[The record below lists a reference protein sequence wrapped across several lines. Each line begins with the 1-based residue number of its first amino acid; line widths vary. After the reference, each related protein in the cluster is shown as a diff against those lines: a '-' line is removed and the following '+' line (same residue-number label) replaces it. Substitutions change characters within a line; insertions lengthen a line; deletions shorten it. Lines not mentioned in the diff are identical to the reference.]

1 MKLDRLGSILSYVI
15 MAAAALIYILM
26 LVKGEETLKVD
37 EAAQDALINPAMSL
51 SYLALLITAALSIG
65 FALYQ
70 IATHPQQAKG
80 ALIGIGGLAVVFVLG
95 YLLASDE
102 VTEDMANMS
111 LNFEVTAKTSKMVGA
126 GLMTFYIL
134 TLGAILAVVFSSVR
148 RMIKS

>member
-1 MKLDRLGSILSYVI
+1 
-15 MAAAALIYILM
+15 M

-70 IATHPQQAKG
+70 IATHPKQAKG

>member
-1 MKLDRLGSILSYVI
+1 

-37 EAAQDALINPAMSL
+37 EAAQDALINPAMGL
-51 SYLALLITAALSIG
+51 SYIALLIAAILSVG

-70 IATHPQQAKG
+70 IATHPKQAKG
-80 ALIGIGGLAVVFVLG
+80 ALIGIGGLAVVFLLG

-102 VTEDMANMS
+102 VTEDMANLS
-111 LNFEVTAKTSKMVGA
+111 IEVTERTSKMVGA

-134 TLGAILAVVFSSVR
+134 TLGAILAVVLSSVR